1 MPGRAD
7 LRRVRELL
15 KLVAPGTP
23 LREGLEHILHAR
35 TGALIVLGDG
45 PEVLAMIN
53 GGFALDVEFSPGLL
67 YELAKMD
74 GAIVLDA
81 AARRIRYANVQLVPD
96 PAIPS
101 AETGIRHRTAER
113 VARQA
118 GVTVIA
124 ISRRRDVI
132 TVYRRDVKYP
142 LQDLVVVMA
151 RANQALQTLEKY
163 AGVLAESLNNLT
175 VLEFEDL
182 VTLHDVATVLR
193 RVELV
198 LRLGEEIELYAA
210 ELGTEGR
217 LIALQRDELVDDAEK
232 QGRLLVADYAHPRL
246 AGDPD
251 GVYRQLHEALAEE
264 DPGPAEV
271 ARLLGYGGPNALEAP
286 VAPRGYR
293 ILHKIPRLPHAVVAN
308 LVQRFG
314 SLQRILGA
322 SPDEL
327 DEVEGVGEA
336 RARAI
341 REGLQRIQEQAFFG
355 RRV

>member
-1 MPGRAD
+1 MAGRAEIRR
-7 LRRVRELL
+7 LREIL
-15 KLVAPGTP
+15 KPLAPGTP

-35 TGALIVLGDG
+35 TGALIVVGDG
-45 PEVLAMIN
+45 PEVLGMIN
-53 GGFALDVEFSPGLL
+53 GGVPLDVEFSPGLL

-74 GAIVLDA
+74 GAIILDA
-81 AARRIRYANVQLVPD
+81 SLRRILYANVQLMPD
-96 PAIPS
+96 PSIPS
-101 AETGIRHRTAER
+101 GETGIRHRTAER

-118 GVTVIA
+118 GVLVIA

-132 TVYRRDVKYP
+132 TVYRKDVKYE
-142 LQDLVVVMA
+142 LQDLVVVLA
-151 RANQALQTLEKY
+151 KANQALQTLEKY
-163 AGVLAESLNNLT
+163 AIVLRESLNNLT

-182 VTLHDVATVLR
+182 VTLHDVVTVLR
-193 RVELV
+193 RVEMV
-198 LRLGEEIELYAA
+198 RRLGEEIELYVT

-217 LIALQRDELVDDAEK
+217 LIAMQRDELVDDAEE
-232 QGRLLVADYAHPRL
+232 QGRLIVADYVHPKLDRHPH
-246 AGDPD
+246 A
-251 GVYRQLHEALAEE
+251 VYEELHEALAEG
-264 DPGPAEV
+264 DLSPADV
-271 ARLLGYGGPNALEAP
+271 ARLLGHVGPNPLELT

-293 ILHKIPRLPHAVVAN
+293 ILHKIPRLPQAVIAN
-308 LVQRFG
+308 LVARFG
-314 SLQRILGA
+314 TLQRVLGA